1 MIEIEFSALA
11 RQCLSRRLP
20 DTDILAREVAAWETA
35 RNQAQVKVD
44 WRFTARDARAKL
56 TRHYPKH

>member
-20 DTDILAREVAAWETA
+20 NADIRSREIAAWQLA
-35 RNQAQVKVD
+35 RNQAQAKVD
-44 WRFTARDARAKL
+44 WQFTTRDARTKFA
-56 TRHYPKH
+56 RHYPNH